1 MGFIG
6 AGWQQMLMLVA
17 VIVVLFGAKRIPTL
31 MRSIGQSVTEF
42 KKGVNDT
49 TDAGDDDTT
58 TDAS

>member
-1 MGFIG
+1 
-6 AGWQQMLMLVA
+6 MLMLVA

>member
-1 MGFIG
+1 MGFVG
-6 AGWQQMLMLVA
+6 AGWQQMLILVA
-17 VIVVLFGAKRIPTL
+17 VIVLLFGAKRLPTL